1 MDITAV
7 AATIYLFLTAG
18 VVAFQFAL
26 ALGVPWGS
34 YAMGGTF
41 PGRFPPPMRVAAVG
55 QAALLGF
62 MAAVVMSRAGLLLS
76 DWAQVSVWLIWVIV
90 AFSAVSVVLNT
101 ITPSAGERRIWVPM
115 AIVLFTS
122 SLTVALTAG

>member
-7 AATIYLFLTAG
+7 AATIYLCVTAG

-34 YAMGGTF
+34 YAMGGKF
-41 PGRFPPPMRVAAVG
+41 PGRFPPAMRVAAVG

-62 MAAVVMSRAGLLLS
+62 MAAVVMARAGLLLS
-76 DWAQVSVWLIWVIV
+76 DWAQVSEWLIWVIV
-90 AFSAVSVVLNT
+90 AFSAVSVVLNM

-115 AIVLFTS
+115 ALVLFTS
-122 SLTVALTAG
+122 SLTVALTAR